1 MPNSVSPCPL
11 LLESFEIIG
20 DWNLLP
26 EMAMQLIYVLAS
38 RKLAGDS
45 NMEPGLT
52 AANPRA

>member
-1 MPNSVSPCPL
+1 ML
-11 LLESFEIIG
+11 LKSFEIIG

-26 EMAMQLIYVLAS
+26 EMVIQLIYALAS